1 MIKIWGQ
8 PCTVRR
14 RRGPGGGWPSS
25 RSHGAGGG
33 LSWPGGSSYPSAPP
47 APWQPRAK
55 SQTPGHAAGTSGG
68 RNVRLGAPDLLQ
80 QQRRPLGLCGRR
92 AALLPT
98 ELQLTEGSTG
108 ATVLRT
114 VPLLTP
120 LPGAPGLDPSRP
132 TACWEDSLCP
142 GAAPDLHQGVSRVES
157 GGVTTW
163 RMKDPAPRTAVVT
176 PTRHA
181 GQMQQHKHTEA
192 VTISRAGRSPVLG
205 GGQQPTQW
213 TCWSVPTHGSAATQG
228 GLLPHRLHKVKMHSR
243 KFPGASRAQ
252 KVWEARCSGR
262 GWGLRLEEASGA
274 RVDLSC
280 APFSATS
287 GMSRV
292 CSRHSGV
299 QKCLGEGPPA
309 AFTRA
314 MAPQPCRPDLMG
326 EAVPPQEWR
335 PGSLEEGPHR
345 PQMMAYDEPSPSLPQ
360 SHLSH

>member
-8 PCTVRR
+8 PCTVRK
-14 RRGPGGGWPSS
+14 RRGPGGGWLSS
-25 RSHGAGGG
+25 RSHGASRG

-163 RMKDPAPRTAVVT
+163 RMKDLAPRTAVVT
-176 PTRHA
+176 PIRHA
-181 GQMQQHKHTEA
+181 GQVQQHN
-192 VTISRAGRSPVLG
+192 S
-205 GGQQPTQW
+205 
-213 TCWSVPTHGSAATQG
+213 
-228 GLLPHRLHKVKMHSR
+228 
-243 KFPGASRAQ
+243 FPLQSASRIHMDGSFEILCTWLHMASSVAQ
-252 KVWEARCSGR
+252 ALQGRQHIEGHSWSFCRCWIWSGT
-262 GWGLRLEEASGA
+262 GHFC
-274 RVDLSC
+274 SC
-280 APFSATS
+280 AI
-287 GMSRV
+287 
-292 CSRHSGV
+292 
-299 QKCLGEGPPA
+299 GEYA
-309 AFTRA
+309 IISSY
-314 MAPQPCRPDLMG
+314 CRRGLD
-326 EAVPPQEWR
+326 V
-335 PGSLEEGPHR
+335 EEER
-345 PQMMAYDEPSPSLPQ
+345 SF
-360 SHLSH
+360 